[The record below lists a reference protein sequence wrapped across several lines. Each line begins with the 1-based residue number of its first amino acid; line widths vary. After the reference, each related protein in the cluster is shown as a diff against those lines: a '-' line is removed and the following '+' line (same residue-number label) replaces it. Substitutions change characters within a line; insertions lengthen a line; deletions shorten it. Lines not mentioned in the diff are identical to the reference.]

1 MSLFIKKHIKVFGKV
16 QGVGYRFWLQT
27 FDIKYGVSGWV
38 KNTTTG
44 EVEALLVGE
53 EEVITNL
60 IEQCYMGPSESNVK
74 YILVDNFKG
83 NCEIKSFEI
92 LSTD

>member
-1 MSLFIKKHIKVFGKV
+1 MSSLTKKHIKVFGKV

-27 FDIKYGVSGWV
+27 FATRYGVSGWV
-38 KNTTTG
+38 KNKKTG
-44 EVEALLVGE
+44 EVEALLIGE

-60 IEQCYMGPSESNVK
+60 IEQCYMGPSKSNVK
-74 YILVDNFKG
+74 YILVDNFKD
-83 NCEIKSFEI
+83 NYEIKSFEI

>member
-1 MSLFIKKHIKVFGKV
+1 MSSLTKKHIKVFGKV

-27 FDIKYGVSGWV
+27 FAIRYGVSGWV
-38 KNTTTG
+38 KNKTTG

-60 IEQCYMGPSESNVK
+60 IEQCYMGPLKSNVK

-83 NCEIKSFEI
+83 NYEIKSFEI